1 MRTVE
6 IKVYRFDELSDE
18 AKEKARAW
26 WRQSSEGDQY
36 WFESI
41 FDDFESIC
49 KILGIRLDGYKTG
62 QKSIFFSG
70 FCSQGDGA
78 SWAGHY
84 SHEKNAGKN
93 IRKYAPKDETLHAI
107 ADRLTAIQRPYFYG
121 LRAKVSQSGRYSHE
135 MTMGIDWTETE
146 NGREVKREDED
157 ELLDAFRDLARW
169 LYQTLEREYDWQN
182 ADAQVDELI
191 RANEYEF
198 NEDGSRF

>member
-6 IKVYRFDELSDE
+6 VKVYQFDELE
-18 AKEKARAW
+18 EKAKEKARAW
-26 WRQSSEGDQY
+26 WKQSSEGDQY

-49 KILGIRLDGYKTG
+49 KILGIRLDGYKNG

-70 FCSQGDGA
+70 FSSQGDGA
-78 SWAGHY
+78 SWAGRY
-84 SHEKNAGKN
+84 DYAKESGKK
-93 IRKYAPKDETLHAI
+93 IREYAPKDETLHAI
-107 ADRLTAIQRPYFYG
+107 ADRLTSIQRPYFYG
-121 LRAKVSQSGRYSHE
+121 LRAKVSQSGHYSHE
-135 MTMGIDWTETE
+135 MTMGIDWAETE
-146 NGREVKREDED
+146 NGREVKREDKD